1 MEFFDMIPIPM
12 LDGVVM
18 HAPFRNTV
26 DGTLCIS
33 SHHLILSSRK
43 EGVEE
48 LWMLHR
54 NIDLV
59 ERRPNGLSGGSI
71 VIKCKD
77 FRVIQLD
84 INSPEEF
91 VQVAACIENLASIED
106 VRLFYPFFY
115 RHMSPILEDGWTAFT
130 PETEYAHLVN
140 SLADEWKISYVNKD
154 FGVCPTYPSAVV
166 VPKSIDDETI
176 IAAANFREG
185 GRFPVLSYRHEGGA
199 RRTLHAGTAE
209 AEYRKTVP
217 LLQPD
222 TDIVIPM
229 LRLHSIQSS
238 VLMRS
243 SQPMTGPNSKRCKE
257 DERLINSVLGPGKR
271 GYIIDTRTQTLA
283 QTAKSRGGGFEVEI
297 HYPQWRRVNK
307 PIDRH
312 NVLLDSLTKLVE
324 ACNDS
329 SSSMDRWLSRLD
341 SSNWMT
347 HIKDTLNCACLV
359 AQCLD
364 QEGAS
369 VLVHGSEGLDATLL
383 VTSLAQVILN
393 PDCRT
398 VRGMEALVE
407 REWLQAGYPFPLR
420 HNKSAYSTANNG
432 RNKTQAPTFL
442 LFLDCVQQIHQQ
454 FPCSFEFST
463 SFLILLHEHS
473 YYSQYGKFNTPFLGL
488 TSWLRA
494 GWAGSERVGDIE
506 LGHHQHPKPQLG
518 KATTKIRSATAPLS
532 GLDHNRF
539 STFLGTCESDRTSL
553 KLAQQTVSLWS
564 HLNRPEVLQSFLN
577 PMYDPNNKVIWP
589 SVAPMSLTLWSELF
603 LRWVVDQG
611 PQKEAWVTITSLREK
626 DKELRLKACRLRR
639 QLADLQKEAVEVGI
653 LAPSLAPPTTLP
665 AEVPSVVALRGP
677 SLGKQHL
684 EDPSVVAFE

>member
-59 ERRPNGLSGGSI
+59 ERRPNGLSGGNI

-91 VQVAACIENLASIED
+91 VQVAACIENLASIVDSSFPPFLRLSHQGKEGPEASPEVAAKLLGLRCAGAKAWGKEREVLSRVSPYSLIVIFMTLCAGVDERDISDLLLMTSLDCVRQGSMSYTTLTLQRAIFIVEDQEED

-130 PETEYAHLVN
+130 PETEYANLIN

-185 GRFPVLSYRHEGGA
+185 GRFPVLSYRHEGG
-199 RRTLHAGTAE
+199 
-209 AEYRKTVP
+209 
-217 LLQPD
+217 
-222 TDIVIPM
+222 
-229 LRLHSIQSS
+229 S

-283 QTAKSRGGGFEVEI
+283 QTAKVQLNHCFM
-297 HYPQWRRVNK
+297 
-307 PIDRH
+307 
-312 NVLLDSLTKLVE
+312 NV
-324 ACNDS
+324 
-329 SSSMDRWLSRLD
+329 
-341 SSNWMT
+341 
-347 HIKDTLNCACLV
+347 
-359 AQCLD
+359 
-364 QEGAS
+364 
-369 VLVHGSEGLDATLL
+369 
-383 VTSLAQVILN
+383 
-393 PDCRT
+393 
-398 VRGMEALVE
+398 
-407 REWLQAGYPFPLR
+407 
-420 HNKSAYSTANNG
+420 
-432 RNKTQAPTFL
+432 
-442 LFLDCVQQIHQQ
+442 
-454 FPCSFEFST
+454 
-463 SFLILLHEHS
+463 
-473 YYSQYGKFNTPFLGL
+473 
-488 TSWLRA
+488 
-494 GWAGSERVGDIE
+494 
-506 LGHHQHPKPQLG
+506 
-518 KATTKIRSATAPLS
+518 
-532 GLDHNRF
+532 
-539 STFLGTCESDRTSL
+539 
-553 KLAQQTVSLWS
+553 
-564 HLNRPEVLQSFLN
+564 
-577 PMYDPNNKVIWP
+577 
-589 SVAPMSLTLWSELF
+589 
-603 LRWVVDQG
+603 
-611 PQKEAWVTITSLREK
+611 
-626 DKELRLKACRLRR
+626 
-639 QLADLQKEAVEVGI
+639 
-653 LAPSLAPPTTLP
+653 
-665 AEVPSVVALRGP
+665 
-677 SLGKQHL
+677 
-684 EDPSVVAFE
+684 

>member
-1 MEFFDMIPIPM
+1 MSLFKPQSHKSLTLAGKGAMISFGREDCCLVYLGLISLVGMEVLGEVCDDVSQG
-12 LDGVVM
+12 LVGARGDGV
-18 HAPFRNTV
+18 
-26 DGTLCIS
+26 
-33 SHHLILSSRK
+33 
-43 EGVEE
+43 
-48 LWMLHR
+48 LW
-54 NIDLV
+54 
-59 ERRPNGLSGGSI
+59 S
-71 VIKCKD
+71 
-77 FRVIQLD
+77 
-84 INSPEEF
+84 
-91 VQVAACIENLASIED
+91 
-106 VRLFYPFFY
+106 
-115 RHMSPILEDGWTAFT
+115 
-130 PETEYAHLVN
+130 
-140 SLADEWKISYVNKD
+140 
-154 FGVCPTYPSAVV
+154 
-166 VPKSIDDETI
+166 
-176 IAAANFREG
+176 EG
-185 GRFPVLSYRHEGGA
+185 GVLQRSRGGGELSKPKPRSFTISLGSFKNLLRFLRGSA
-199 RRTLHAGTAE
+199 RRSLGVIRPLVVSTTLS
-209 AEYRKTVP
+209 
-217 LLQPD
+217 LLLYP
-222 TDIVIPM
+222 
-229 LRLHSIQSS
+229 RLESTWHSF
-238 VLMRS
+238 R
-243 SQPMTGPNSKRCKE
+243 
-257 DERLINSVLGPGKR
+257 
-271 GYIIDTRTQTLA
+271 
-283 QTAKSRGGGFEVEI
+283 SRGGGFEVEI

-324 ACNDS
+324 DCAQELLSFYGHKLNCFLKKETKYQRFQTKLIALSIAPKQRSCKQANQNVPDRSCLARVESVTTTVQQQTNEIDTNNFTYSRKQCDKTGSLQACNDS

-407 REWLQAGYPFPLR
+407 REWLQAGYPFPVR

-473 YYSQYGKFNTPFLGL
+473 YYSQFG
-488 TSWLRA
+488 
-494 GWAGSERVGDIE
+494 
-506 LGHHQHPKPQLG
+506 
-518 KATTKIRSATAPLS
+518 
-532 GLDHNRF
+532 
-539 STFLGTCESDRTSL
+539 TFLGTCESDRKSL
-553 KLAQQTVSLWS
+553 KLPQQTVSLWS
-564 HLNRPEVLQSFLN
+564 YLNRPEVLQSFLN

-611 PQKEAWVTITSLREK
+611 PQKEAWVTITTLREK

-665 AEVPSVVALRGP
+665 AEVA
-677 SLGKQHL
+677 
-684 EDPSVVAFE
+684 

>member
-1 MEFFDMIPIPM
+1 MIPIPM

-185 GRFPVLSYRHEGGA
+185 GRFPVLSYRHEGG
-199 RRTLHAGTAE
+199 
-209 AEYRKTVP
+209 
-217 LLQPD
+217 
-222 TDIVIPM
+222 
-229 LRLHSIQSS
+229 S

-473 YYSQYGKFNTPFLGL
+473 YYSQYGDWSGPKPSLEQGL
-488 TSWLRA
+488 AILLRA
-494 GWAGSERVGDIE
+494 GWAGSERVGDNE
-506 LGHHQHPKPQLG
+506 LG
-518 KATTKIRSATAPLS
+518 
-532 GLDHNRF
+532 
-539 STFLGTCESDRTSL
+539 TFLGTCESDRTSL
-553 KLAQQTVSLWS
+553 KLPQQTVSLWS
-564 HLNRPEVLQSFLN
+564 YLNRPEVLQSFLN

-611 PQKEAWVTITSLREK
+611 PQKEAWVTITTLREK

-653 LAPSLAPPTTLP
+653 LAPSFAPPTTLP
-665 AEVPSVVALRGP
+665 AEVA
-677 SLGKQHL
+677 
-684 EDPSVVAFE
+684 